1 MGFGITAFSYA
12 ECLPLMAAIQ
22 VVRAAYDV
30 LAPKGFLG
38 GGPTNYQLYVHI
50 LGEGGGGPAPCALD
64 EVFHY
69 GNRFGGGHWL
79 SYLRGLAAGFRVG
92 GSTLRAA

>member
-1 MGFGITAFSYA
+1 MFFWNALLGVGFGITAFSYA

-50 LGEGGGGPAPCALD
+50 LGEGGGPLPPVPWMRYSIMAIGSGVAIGSVTFGVWRL
-64 EVFHY
+64 VF
-69 GNRFGGGHWL
+69 G
-79 SYLRGLAAGFRVG
+79 
-92 GSTLRAA
+92 